1 LKLLPCHYGVGAF
14 SIYFLERLIIMAKK
28 QNVKF
33 NGVDIV
39 LGGETYVLP
48 PLPIKAFSKGDASA
62 KIQRIQQ
69 EFMKMNEEQ
78 TFAVSQESVADL
90 VSLVT
95 MALARNYPQIDD
107 SVVEEG
113 CEDIT
118 TLFSFFQY
126 LISQNEEMTKR
137 IEEAQKNA
145 LRAFVE
151 QQEKQN

>member
-1 LKLLPCHYGVGAF
+1 
-14 SIYFLERLIIMAKK
+14 MAKK
-28 QNVKF
+28 QSVKF

-69 EFMKMNEEQ
+69 EFMKMKDEG
-78 TFAVSQESVADL
+78 TVIASQESVSDL

-95 MALARNYPQIDD
+95 MALGRNYPQIDED
-107 SVVEEG
+107 VVEEG
-113 CEDIT
+113 CADIM
-118 TLFSFFQY
+118 TLFSMFQY
-126 LISQNEEMTKR
+126 LISQSDELKKYM
-137 IEEAQKNA
+137 EEAQKNE

-151 QQEKQN
+151 KKENQN